1 MYYETVTNSLVET
14 INVTVYVD
22 WLGDHIVSVV
32 TGIGN
37 NNDLL
42 PYQ

>member
-1 MYYETVTNSLVET
+1 MYYETVTNSIVET
-14 INVTVYVD
+14 VNVTVYAD
-22 WLGDHIVSVV
+22 WLGDHIIVSVV

-42 PYQ
+42 P